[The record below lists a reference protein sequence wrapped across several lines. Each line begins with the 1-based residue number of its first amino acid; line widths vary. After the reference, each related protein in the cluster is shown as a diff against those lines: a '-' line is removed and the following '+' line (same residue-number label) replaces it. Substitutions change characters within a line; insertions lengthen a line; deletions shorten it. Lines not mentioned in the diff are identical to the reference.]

1 MKEERAMLKQV
12 IRTSAAP
19 ASPLFSQAIKVG
31 ATIYVSGTV
40 GVDPTTGQPAG
51 STVQEQTRQ
60 ALLNCENILKAA
72 GATRNDVV
80 EVHVLI
86 SRPGD
91 FAGMNEEYAKFFSHD
106 APARAVGRLGPE
118 LPNVLVSIKMTAV
131 LCAPDG

>member
-1 MKEERAMLKQV
+1 MPKQI

-19 ASPLFSQAIKVG
+19 ASPLFSQAIRAG

-40 GVDPTTGQPAG
+40 GVDPKTGQPAG

-72 GATRNDVV
+72 GATRNNVV
-80 EVHVLI
+80 DVHVLI

-91 FAGMNEEYAKFFSHD
+91 FAGMNEEYARFFSHD
-106 APARAVGRLGPE
+106 PPARAVSRLGPE

-131 LCAPDG
+131 LRE

>member
-1 MKEERAMLKQV
+1 MLKQV

-19 ASPLFSQAIKVG
+19 ASPLFSQGIRVG

-40 GVDPTTGQPAG
+40 GADPKTGQPAG

-72 GATRNDVV
+72 GAARKDVV
-80 EVHVLI
+80 DVHVLL

-91 FAGMNEEYAKFFSHD
+91 FAGMNEEYAKFFPHD
-106 APARAVGRLGPE
+106 PPARAVGRLGPE
-118 LPNVLVSIKMTAV
+118 IPNILVSIKMIAV
-131 LCAPDG
+131 LGE